1 MIIKHGGDARHRRD
15 GEMGHMELVGS
26 VTGCDCIIVDDIID
40 TGRTLCAA
48 ANELLS
54 YGARRVFSFAT
65 HGLFHGDCAEAIE
78 AAPVEEGVV
87 SNTIPL
93 SADVLRSCTK
103 IRQVSVGKLLAEAI
117 SCIHTGASVSSLFD
131 PSKATA
137 LLA

>member
-15 GEMGHMELVGS
+15 GEMGGMELVS

-40 TGRTLCAA
+40 TAHARAA
-48 ANELLS
+48 ANELPVRRA
-54 YGARRVFSFAT
+54 ARLLVRDAR
-65 HGLFHGDCAEAIE
+65 LFNGDCAEAIE
-78 AAPVEEGVV
+78 ASPVEEVVV

-103 IRQVSVGKLLAEAI
+103 IRQVSVGTVRRGDLV
-117 SCIHTGASVSSLFD
+117 HPHRRVGVVLFD